1 MRPIGVTILAVWYA
15 LSGVLFLLG
24 GLSAVTT
31 FTISST
37 ILTPESHE
45 TFYAE
50 LVSKLMEVVGA
61 VLIVAGLFLLIVAY
75 GLWNMKGWAR
85 VLVIVISSI
94 SLVIG
99 LIRIVNGLIP
109 AFVDITI
116 SVVVIWYMTRR
127 EVRMAFEQK

>member
-1 MRPIGVTILAVWYA
+1 
-15 LSGVLFLLG
+15 
-24 GLSAVTT
+24 
-31 FTISST
+31 
-37 ILTPESHE
+37 
-45 TFYAE
+45 
-50 LVSKLMEVVGA
+50 MEVVGA

>member
-31 FTISST
+31 LTIRST
-37 ILTPESHE
+37 ILTHGIHGN
-45 TFYAE
+45 FYAE
-50 LVSKLMEVVGA
+50 FVSKLMEVVGA

-75 GLWNMKGWAR
+75 GLWNMKVWAR

-127 EVRMAFEQK
+127 EVRIAFEQK